1 MIPAEGEFSFFKIYA
16 FIEDVRGKPCL
27 GGPQGRKPVQFI
39 EAHLG
44 PVYKEGGKREVTLV
58 PGLTKQEGY
67 PSSRIFLRFSRDVVT
82 RQVWVTLTL
91 G

>member
-44 PVYKEGGKREVTLV
+44 PVYKEGVKREGN
-58 PGLTKQEGY
+58 PGARVNEARGL
-67 PSSRIFLRFSRDVVT
+67 P
-82 RQVWVTLTL
+82 
-91 G
+91 